1 MITPISVSLAIFLVT
16 YALLF
21 ADKIHRTIISL
32 AGASAMVLA
41 GQALGFY
48 RDFPSKGEGLPS
60 ALTAIDFNTI
70 GLLFGMMLL
79 VGMLEETGF
88 FEYISIRLAQL
99 TRGNYWLLMLSLGW
113 FTFIASGL
121 VDNVTTII
129 FVSSITVSI
138 ASVLRVDPIPLLLAE
153 VMMAGIGGMATLI
166 GDPPNIMIG
175 SAAGLSFIDFIIFL
189 TPLAIL
195 AGLVTTLTYRFSFRH
210 QIARERPDLR
220 GLMELDAP
228 GALHDRV
235 TMRKILIV
243 LGLVLIGFTLHG
255 QTHFAPATVA
265 MTGASVG
272 LLWVRPNVLEVL
284 NSTKWDVLLFFA
296 GLFVI
301 VGGLEAAGV
310 LTMVAKAIGQVA
322 LNYPLLA
329 LIAIV
334 WGGAMLSAIVDN
346 IPFTIAFIPVIGG
359 LASLGVD
366 VLPLWWG
373 LAVGV
378 AIGGNATPIGASANV
393 YVISLSD
400 HIGTPIG
407 FQRWLKIGIPLAV
420 MQLFFATLIL
430 YGMMKLGMI

>member
-1 MITPISVSLAIFLVT
+1 MINPVSVSLAILIVT
-16 YALLF
+16 YAFLF
-21 ADKIHRTIISL
+21 ADKIHRTIISMV
-32 AGASAMVLA
+32 GAAAMVLA

-48 RDFPSKGEGLPS
+48 QDFPGESPGLPS
-60 ALTAIDFNTI
+60 ALAAIDFNTI

-88 FEYISIRLAQL
+88 FEYVAIRLAQL
-99 TRGNYWLLMLSLGW
+99 TRGSYWLLMLALGW
-113 FTFIASGL
+113 FSFIASGL
-121 VDNVTTII
+121 LDNVTTII

-138 ASVLRVDPIPLLLAE
+138 ASVLRIDPIPLLLSE
-153 VMMAGIGGMATLI
+153 VMMAGVGGMATLI

-175 SAAGLSFIDFIIFL
+175 SAAGLNFIDFIIFL

-195 AGLVTTLTYRFSFRH
+195 AGLVTTLTYRFSFRR
-210 QIARERPDLR
+210 QIARERPDLS

-228 GALHDRV
+228 GALRDPV
-235 TMRKILIV
+235 TMRKV
-243 LGLVLIGFTLHG
+243 LLVFALVLISFTLHS
-255 QTHFAPATVA
+255 QLNFKPATVA
-265 MTGASVG
+265 LAGASLG
-272 LLWVRPNVLEVL
+272 LIWIRPNVLEIL
-284 NSTKWDVLLFFA
+284 NRTKWDVLLFFA

-310 LTMVAKAIGQVA
+310 LTMVAQAIGQVA

-329 LIAIV
+329 LIAVV

-359 LASLGVD
+359 LASLGVN

-400 HIGTPIG
+400 HIGTPID